1 MIDRLGRKLLFSIGL
16 GAIVFLAL
24 SLFVDFQHLVAAFSK
39 FLWRYLFVALFL
51 SAINYGVRYVRW
63 HLYIRQL
70 GIPLPAGESLVVFMA
85 GLILSVTP
93 GKSGEVLKAFL
104 VKARTGTPVSKG
116 AAAVFAE
123 RMTDFISLI
132 LLASVGILSSRQS
145 PWLLVLSL
153 AGLLGLTLLVG
164 LPGVVTGCLDRAERL
179 PLLTRLCGPVRRGYE
194 GARCL
199 LSPANLGW
207 ALGLATV
214 AWFAECLGFY
224 FVLVGFGAGV
234 GVVQSTFVYSFS
246 TIVGALT
253 MLPGGIGPTE
263 GSMSGLLALRGV
275 ELPVAVGATF
285 VIRVCT
291 LWFAVAVGAVA
302 MFLANGRLNGFRESA
317 ELSESQNVQQSDQ
330 PQVTSH

>member
-1 MIDRLGRKLLFSIGL
+1 MVDRLGRKLLFSIGL

-24 SLFVDFQHLVAAFSK
+24 SLFVDFEHLAAAFST
-39 FLWRYLFVALFL
+39 FEWRYLIAALFL
-51 SAINYGVRYVRW
+51 AAVNYCVRYVRW
-63 HLYIRQL
+63 HLYVRRL
-70 GIPLPAGESLVVFMA
+70 GIPLPAGESMVVFMA

-93 GKSGEVLKAFL
+93 GKAGEVLKAFL
-104 VKARTGTPVSKG
+104 VKARTGTPVSRG

-123 RMTDFISLI
+123 RVTDFISLI
-132 LLASVGILSSRQS
+132 LLASIGILSSRQS

-179 PLLTRLCGPVRRGYE
+179 PLLARVCGPVRRGYE

-199 LSPANLGW
+199 LSPLNLVW

-224 FVLVGFGAGV
+224 FVLAGFGAGV
-234 GVVQSTFVYSFS
+234 GVVQSTFVYSFA

-263 GSMSGLLALRGV
+263 GSMSGLLVLRGV

-302 MFLANGRLNGFRESA
+302 MFVAQGRLKGFRESS
-317 ELSESQNVQQSDQ
+317 ELYDSQGVQEGD
-330 PQVTSH
+330 